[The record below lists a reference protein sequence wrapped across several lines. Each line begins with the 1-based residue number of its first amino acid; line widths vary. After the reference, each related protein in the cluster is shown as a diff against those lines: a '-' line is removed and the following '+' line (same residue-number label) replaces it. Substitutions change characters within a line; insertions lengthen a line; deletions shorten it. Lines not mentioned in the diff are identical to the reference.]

1 MYYVMMDFEW
11 NTAYAYKRSGFINE
25 IIEIGA
31 VVFEY
36 DNGIRII
43 DRYSEFIKPKV
54 TKKLTGRVN
63 RIPTSKRENLL
74 QRPFLNSRQWSAGT
88 ITPS

>member
-31 VVFEY
+31 VVL
-36 DNGIRII
+36 
-43 DRYSEFIKPKV
+43 S
-54 TKKLTGRVN
+54 
-63 RIPTSKRENLL
+63 
-74 QRPFLNSRQWSAGT
+74 T
-88 ITPS
+88 ITA